1 MRTMGEF
8 MRGLLGG
15 REGASGSAEGL
26 TRHRWLGGALEV
38 PFVSRVELV
47 CDPDVLAI
55 LRELMPVEIA
65 LDENRAS
72 SGPSHP

>member
-1 MRTMGEF
+1 M
-8 MRGLLGG
+8 
-15 REGASGSAEGL
+15 SS
-26 TRHRWLGGALEV
+26 
-38 PFVSRVELV
+38 FVSRVELV

-72 SGPSHP
+72 KRSVAPLKARSPWPGVRSFKS